1 MAKRKTATPKTKL
14 TDRQRVFAAVYA
26 KTLNKSQAAREAG
39 YDAKKGNEVYRLP
52 HVRAHIRQLIEDKV
66 NAIGVEADDVLREI
80 ARIALASPTEVVT
93 VEEDMETVVIGGD
106 GGDDEDDEARHLE
119 VMTKK
124 VRILETDLWS
134 TSARAAVSEI
144 SQGVKGDIKVRFHN
158 KVEALKLLAEYFKII
173 KGEGASQFD
182 GANVFIVPSKEES
195 IDAWQTT
202 AQQVQRESK
211 KKAEIRLG
219 NG

>member
-1 MAKRKTATPKTKL
+1 MAKRKTAKPKTKL

-80 ARIALASPTEVVT
+80 ARIALSSPTEVVT
-93 VEEDMETVVIGGD
+93 VEEDMETVVIGG
-106 GGDDEDDEARHLE
+106 GDDDEGEDARHLD

-144 SQGVKGDIKVRFHN
+144 SQGVKGDVKVRFHN